1 MKSFIGNGI
10 KNDNHEKT
18 TSKSAK
24 WFNKDICRLIR
35 AKNRLYRRAT
45 TFGKSYHGEVHC
57 AARNKATYAIRVAKA
72 KFYNQKAETL
82 ANPNCPPSKWWQLAK
97 ELCDLNGRNSTT
109 IPPLRTCAQDTVKND
124 QEKANLLN
132 HTFINQNTCLNL
144 EGFPIGPTQLKSVFT
159 IQDICPADVRKS
171 LPNKASFGSDEILHR
186 LLKEVGPG
194 GVGPLTTFFNLSL
207 YSNRV
212 PDEWKEAIV
221 CLIFKGG
228 RKARQDPTNYR
239 PISLTSCVAQTMEKL
254 GNNQILAHLS
264 ENTLLYKHQS
274 GFLPNHSTVTQLCY
288 FAHQWQ
294 MALEK
299 REKVHTVF
307 LDLRKAYDR
316 VSMPGLLF
324 KLSNLGF
331 SWSNTTLQWMSSFLM
346 DRQQCDRVNGCLSTS
361 KS

>member
-1 MKSFIGNGI
+1 MKSFIGHGI

-82 ANPNCPPSKWWQLAK
+82 ANPNCPLSKWWQLAK

-144 EGFPIGPTQLKSVFT
+144 EGFPIGPTQWGLFIKMATDWQVSEVGDTCRAAAGPGRRRSVQIELLSAGTAHLGFPALLSVPHLLSREIKMNRRHWNLCLPSRIFAQLMSEKSS
-159 IQDICPADVRKS
+159 S
-171 LPNKASFGSDEILHR
+171 LYQTKR
-186 LLKEVGPG
+186 LLVLMRFRIAFLK
-194 GVGPLTTFFNLSL
+194 
-207 YSNRV
+207 
-212 PDEWKEAIV
+212 
-221 CLIFKGG
+221 
-228 RKARQDPTNYR
+228 
-239 PISLTSCVAQTMEKL
+239 KL
-254 GNNQILAHLS
+254 
-264 ENTLLYKHQS
+264 
-274 GFLPNHSTVTQLCY
+274 V
-288 FAHQWQ
+288 
-294 MALEK
+294 LE
-299 REKVHTVF
+299 R
-307 LDLRKAYDR
+307 
-316 VSMPGLLF
+316 
-324 KLSNLGF
+324 
-331 SWSNTTLQWMSSFLM
+331 
-346 DRQQCDRVNGCLSTS
+346 
-361 KS
+361 